1 MDTRNDCWT
10 SLLTPP
16 GRGAVATVAVGGPLA
31 VSRVGR
37 FFQAVA
43 GRPLDQLPEYRILL
57 GRWNTPAGAGE
68 ELIVCRRDTH
78 VEIHCHGG
86 QAAAQVVIDGLVATG
101 CQLLPW
107 QHLLTATCHDPIAAE
122 ASGALAQAVT
132 QRTAAILLD
141 QHQGALRRAVDQ
153 VVGHLVSGEVAAAT
167 ACLEPLLQSARL
179 GPYLTQPFRVAL
191 CGPPNAGKSSLIN
204 VLAGYPRALVSS
216 RPGTTRDVLTAR
228 IALDGWAIELA
239 DTAGLHTA
247 TDPLESAGIA
257 RAREHVAATDLVV
270 LVFEQTCGWCQR
282 AERLYRSFPRALV
295 VHNKCDLVGSETCGR
310 PEGLSTSALTGQGME
325 ALAAAIRHRLVPN
338 PPQPGDGVP
347 FTRRQETLLI
357 QTKKAVENRRLSTA
371 RELLRSVCEQRIG
384 IDE

>member
-1 MDTRNDCWT
+1 MRGACWV
-10 SLLTPP
+10 SLWTPP
-16 GRGAVATVAVGGPLA
+16 GRGAVATVAVGGPRA

-43 GRPLDQLPEYRILL
+43 GRPLDQLPENRILL
-57 GRWNTPAGAGE
+57 GRWQTAAGEGE
-68 ELIVCRRDTH
+68 ELIVCRRETH

-86 QAAAQVVIDGLVATG
+86 QAAAKAVIDCLVATG

-107 QHLLTATCHDPIAAE
+107 QHLVHATCHDPIAVE
-122 ASGALAQAVT
+122 ASRALARAVT

-141 QHQGALRRAVDQ
+141 QHQGALRRAVDH
-153 VVGHLVSGEVAAAT
+153 VVGHLASAEVAAA
-167 ACLEPLLQSARL
+167 AGCLEQLLQSARL

-191 CGPPNAGKSSLIN
+191 CGPPNVGKSSLIN
-204 VLAGYPRALVSS
+204 VLAGYPRALVSA

-257 RAREHVAATDLVV
+257 QARQHVAATDLVV
-270 LVFEQTCGWCQR
+270 LVFDHTRDWCER
-282 AERLYRSFPRALV
+282 AERLYRSIPRALV
-295 VHNKCDLVGSETCGR
+295 VHNKCDLVGSGEFRR
-310 PEGLSTSALTGQGME
+310 PEGLSTSAFCGQGME
-325 ALAAAIRHRLVPN
+325 ALAAAIRHRLVPT
-338 PPQPGDGVP
+338 PPQPGCGVP

-384 IDE
+384 VDE